1 MITLPTICL
10 VIASAA
16 KDDLLIT
23 RSKSQQVLRFAQDDD
38 DKACGE
44 HELVPQ
50 PPSLRARV
58 AGIAFLLM
66 VFTGL
71 ISAQST
77 LRGPTDPATKIPPAH
92 TEKKSSG
99 NKATEPVPVFRDIA
113 AQAGLTA
120 SHISS
125 REKYYVIESMSG
137 GIGLFDCDNDGKLD
151 IVMVNGSTVD
161 RYKQGGDP
169 LVTLWHQ
176 DADLK
181 FTDITEKAGLTRKGW
196 GMGVAVADF
205 DNDGN
210 LDLFVTGYG
219 GSALYRNKGN
229 CTFEDVTDKAGV
241 RGGGFS
247 TGAAW
252 ADYDRDGNV
261 DLFVSR
267 YVHVDIN
274 NLPAFGSTK
283 FCQFKGA
290 PVQCGPWGMEGETDL
305 LYHNRGDGTFEE
317 VSKKAGVDDPEKYY
331 GLGVTWGD
339 YDNDGWPDLFVAD
352 DATPNHLYHNN
363 RDGTFTD
370 EAMVGGIA
378 LNSEGQALGSMG
390 VTWGDYDHSGR
401 LSMFITEFADQP
413 NTLYK
418 NQGAR
423 QFEDVAMSSHLGQAS
438 LPLVGWGT
446 AFFDMDNDGWL
457 DLFVANGHVYPQM
470 DAVKGSA
477 AYAEP
482 MLLHRNLRNG
492 TFEEVSKA
500 AGIAD
505 MPLKSRRG
513 AAFGDIANNGNIDIV
528 VLNVGEPPSLLLNTN
543 KNSNHR
549 VLFHLVG
556 TKSNRAAIGARVTIK
571 TSGVTQFDEVRGGGS
586 YLSQN
591 DLRLHF
597 GLGPATRIDSVEV
610 RWPSGKTESFKDVAG
625 DKIYTI
631 VEGRGIQESLPFSEL
646 PAQP

>member
-1 MITLPTICL
+1 MKPTDIRFNIQNDEL
-10 VIASAA
+10 SLAMSLRGRRRRLALQSPWMRAVQIAILLTVSGIVSSQPVPQSAVGAPQKASAV
-16 KDDLLIT
+16 
-23 RSKSQQVLRFAQDDD
+23 RP
-38 DKACGE
+38 G
-44 HELVPQ
+44 
-50 PPSLRARV
+50 
-58 AGIAFLLM
+58 
-66 VFTGL
+66 
-71 ISAQST
+71 
-77 LRGPTDPATKIPPAH
+77 
-92 TEKKSSG
+92 KKSL
-99 NKATEPVPVFRDIA
+99 EPKHTDAVPMFRDIA
-113 AQAGLTA
+113 AESGLTV

-125 REKYYVIESMSG
+125 REKHYVVESMSG
-137 GIGLFDCDNDGKLD
+137 GVGLFDCDNDGRLD

-161 RYKQGGDP
+161 RYKEGGDL

-176 DADLK
+176 GADSK

-210 LDLFVTGYG
+210 LDLFVTSYG
-219 GSALYRNKGN
+219 GNALYRNKGN

-267 YVHVDIN
+267 YVHVDMN
-274 NLPAFGSTK
+274 NLPAFGSTR
-283 FCQFKGA
+283 FCQFKGV

-331 GLGVTWGD
+331 GLGATWGD

-363 RDGTFTD
+363 HDGTFND
-370 EAMVGGIA
+370 DAMVGGIA

-390 VTWGDYDHSGR
+390 VSWGDYDHSGR

-413 NTLYK
+413 NTLYR
-418 NQGAR
+418 NQGPHG
-423 QFEDVAMSSHLGQAS
+423 FEDFAMQSRLGQPS

-446 AFFDMDNDGWL
+446 TFFDMDNDGWL

-470 DAVKGSA
+470 DTVKGSA

-492 TFEEVSKA
+492 TFEDVSKE

-513 AAFGDIANNGNIDIV
+513 AAFGDIFNNGNIDIV

-543 KNSNHR
+543 KASNHR
-549 VLFHLVG
+549 VAFHLAG
-556 TKSNRAAIGARVTIK
+556 TKSNRAAIGARVTIHA
-571 TSGVTQFDEVRGGGS
+571 GGIAQFDEVRGGGS

-591 DLRLHF
+591 DLRIHF
-597 GLGPATRIDSVEV
+597 GLGASAKIDSVEV
-610 RWPSGKTESFKDVAG
+610 RWPTGKTETFKDVAA
-625 DKIYTI
+625 DRIYTI
-631 VEGRGIQESLPFSEL
+631 IEEKGIADSVPFNNSPGPLP
-646 PAQP
+646 

>member
-1 MITLPTICL
+1 MGAGSTTIFIFL
-10 VIASAA
+10 
-16 KDDLLIT
+16 
-23 RSKSQQVLRFAQDDD
+23 
-38 DKACGE
+38 
-44 HELVPQ
+44 
-50 PPSLRARV
+50 
-58 AGIAFLLM
+58 IAFAGLLLAESSLLASSP
-66 VFTGL
+66 V
-71 ISAQST
+71 
-77 LRGPTDPATKIPPAH
+77 PPATKSAPAAQVK
-92 TEKKSSG
+92 KKSLFP
-99 NKATEPVPVFRDIA
+99 KPAAPIPIFRDIA
-113 AQAGLTA
+113 AEAGLTA
-120 SHISS
+120 SHVSS
-125 REKYYVIESMSG
+125 AQKHYVIESMSG
-137 GIGLFDCDNDGKLD
+137 GVGLFDCDNDGKLD

-161 RYKQGGDP
+161 RYKQGGGDL

-176 DADLK
+176 DAGSK
-181 FTDITEKAGLTRKGW
+181 FTDITAKAGLTRKGW
-196 GMGVAVADF
+196 SMGVAVADF

-219 GSALYRNKGN
+219 GNTLYRNKGN

-241 RGGGFS
+241 RGGGLS

-267 YVHVDIN
+267 YVHVDMN
-274 NLPAFGSTK
+274 NLPVFGSTK
-283 FCQFKGA
+283 FCQFKGT

-317 VSKKAGVDDPEKYY
+317 VSKKAGVDDPAKYY
-331 GLGVTWGD
+331 GLGATWGD

-363 RDGTFTD
+363 HDGTFTD
-370 EAMVGGIA
+370 QAMVAGIA

-413 NTLYK
+413 NTLYR
-418 NQGAR
+418 NMGSSG
-423 QFEDVAMSSHLGQAS
+423 FEDVAMPSRLGQPS

-446 AFFDMDNDGWL
+446 TFFDMDNDGWL

-482 MLLHRNLRNG
+482 MLLHRNLRDG

-500 AGIAD
+500 SGLAD

-513 AAFGDIANNGNIDIV
+513 AAFGDIFNDGNVDIV

-543 KNSNHR
+543 KAANHR
-549 VLFHLVG
+549 VVFHLAG
-556 TKSNRAAIGARVTIK
+556 TKSNRAAIGTRVTIHAG
-571 TSGVTQFDEVRGGGS
+571 GVLQFDEVRGGGS

-597 GLGPATRIDSVEV
+597 GLGPATKIDLVDV
-610 RWPSGKTESFKDVAG
+610 RWPNGDVESFKDVAA
-625 DKIYTI
+625 DKIYSI
-631 VEGRGIQESLPFSEL
+631 VEGQGIKGSVAFSE
-646 PAQP
+646 